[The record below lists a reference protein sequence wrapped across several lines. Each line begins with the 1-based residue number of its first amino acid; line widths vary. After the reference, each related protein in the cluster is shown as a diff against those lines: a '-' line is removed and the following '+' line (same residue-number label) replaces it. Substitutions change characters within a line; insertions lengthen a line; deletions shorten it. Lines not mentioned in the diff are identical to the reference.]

1 MSTQQSGLPI
11 ALVLAADTNGLGALR
26 SLRAAGIPAWVL
38 APSSDEIALA
48 SRIPLRK
55 LVPDGNSHDALL
67 AALEPVPDG
76 SVLIPTSDSLVN
88 FLEAH
93 REQLGKRWRIS
104 LPPVGLG
111 DLLIDKAV
119 ETARVAELGIHLPP
133 TLHPLPATADEL
145 TAKLRLPI
153 IVKPRSFAYSRALG
167 RKNVILDSVAAAQQL
182 LDRLGDQRDAVVAQE
197 VIPGGDD
204 ELWVCNCT
212 FGGDHS
218 LLGAFTF
225 QRLGTSPAHYGVT
238 SLAVSRHNPEV
249 IRQVEALGRGLG
261 YVGPAMVEFKRVPRD
276 GRYCYLETNP
286 RLGMCNWFDTSAG
299 VNNVALSYHVALGTD
314 SIQPAGSQQEGIR
327 MLDRLDDSWAR
338 RQEGA
343 SWGEVLRV
351 WRDSRTPRTIGLYYA
366 PGDPRPA
373 VVTVTRRIRNL
384 ARAAMRKLT
393 GSGKKRR

>member
-1 MSTQQSGLPI
+1 MSNQQPGLPI

-38 APSSDEIALA
+38 APSPEEIALA

-55 LVPDGNSHDALL
+55 LVSDGNSHEELLRALD
-67 AALEPVPDG
+67 PVPDG

-88 FLEAH
+88 FLETH
-93 REQLGKRWRIS
+93 RERLSRRWKLS

-111 DLLIDKAV
+111 ELLIDKAV
-119 ETARVAELGIHLPP
+119 ETARVAELGIHLPR
-133 TLHPLPATADEL
+133 TMHPLPASPEEL
-145 TAKLRLPI
+145 TSTLRLPI

-167 RKNVILDSVAAAQQL
+167 RKNVILDSVESVQKL
-182 LDRLGDQRDAVVAQE
+182 LERLGEQRDAVVAQE

-212 FGGDHS
+212 FGRDHR

-249 IRQVEALGRGLG
+249 ITQVEALGRGLG
-261 YVGPAMVEFKRVPRD
+261 YIGPAMVEFKRDPRD

-299 VNNVALSYHVALGTD
+299 VNNVALSYHVALGTE
-314 SIQPAGSQQEGIR
+314 SIRAAGAQQEGIR

-343 SWGEVLRV
+343 SWSEVLRV
-351 WRDSRTPRTIGLYYA
+351 WRESRTPRTIGLYYA
-366 PGDPRPA
+366 PGDARPA
-373 VVTVTRRIRNL
+373 IVTVVRRIRNL
-384 ARAAMRKLT
+384 ARAALRKVT